1 MKSGQASATATPL
14 PRGLGFQ
21 QPIRE
26 RMPEPMSTHEKLL
39 YIAGLIVLAAILLLA
54 FRAYLNPAMLLEF
67 SSLQL
72 CS

>member
-1 MKSGQASATATPL
+1 
-14 PRGLGFQ
+14 
-21 QPIRE
+21 
-26 RMPEPMSTHEKLL
+26 MPEPLSTHQKLL
-39 YIAGLIVLAAILLLA
+39 FIAGLIVLAGILLLA